1 MDTFS
6 LVQYLPGVNV
16 GPSAPE
22 SAVYLPPSPQQP
34 RGEASCGGTSPQNRG
49 ALWSQGERE
58 VSVAPTPTP
67 AQKTVEVSQMSQSQ
81 ILFSMNLLCLIPST
95 NSNLIAS
102 GLKPLQ

>member
-1 MDTFS
+1 M
-6 LVQYLPGVNV
+6 
-16 GPSAPE
+16 
-22 SAVYLPPSPQQP
+22 
-34 RGEASCGGTSPQNRG
+34 
-49 ALWSQGERE
+49 
-58 VSVAPTPTP
+58 APTPRP